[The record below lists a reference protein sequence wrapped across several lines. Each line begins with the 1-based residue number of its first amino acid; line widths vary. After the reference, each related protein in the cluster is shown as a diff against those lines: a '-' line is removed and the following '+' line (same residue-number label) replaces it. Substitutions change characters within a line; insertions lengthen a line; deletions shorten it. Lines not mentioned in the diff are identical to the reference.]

1 LAARKQ
7 ADEERRRTLT
17 HLMSDMGSRSLL
29 LVLVLLRATGSAFNI
44 IYPFESQSGL
54 IWSAG
59 GARWC
64 PTFTTVQRPREG
76 LLMEHKV
83 PCAGD
88 PKYNR
93 AGSLHRIQCT
103 GTHPSWM
110 SVLMFGPVLRLSG
123 GSDSMPDAVDAVL
136 PRQATRLEKAAASN
150 AARKAASN
158 AARQGSRGKH
168 RGSKGASLLRAAR
181 VGGRTAKKVES
192 EQPGTPPLI
201 HASALHGLVEA
212 ETLSWLFVRLSA
224 CSPKPCSPKSF

>member
-1 LAARKQ
+1 MAARKQ
-7 ADEERRRTLT
+7 ADEERRRTPTFT
-17 HLMSDMGSRSLL
+17 HLMAYMGSRSLL

-44 IYPFESQSGL
+44 IDPFESQSGL

-76 LLMEHKV
+76 LLMEHKAQV

-88 PKYNR
+88 PRYNR

-103 GTHPSWM
+103 GPSWM

-192 EQPGTPPLI
+192 EQPGTPSRFMP
-201 HASALHGLVEA
+201 A
-212 ETLSWLFVRLSA
+212 
-224 CSPKPCSPKSF
+224 PCMV

>member
-1 LAARKQ
+1 MAARKQ
-7 ADEERRRTLT
+7 AHEERRRTPTFT
-17 HLMSDMGSRSLL
+17 HLMSYIGSRSLL
-29 LVLVLLRATGSAFNI
+29 LMFVLLRATGSAFNI

-64 PTFTTVQRPREG
+64 PTFKTVQRPREG
-76 LLMEHKV
+76 LLMEHKTQV

-103 GTHPSWM
+103 STHPSWM

-181 VGGRTAKKVES
+181 VGGRTGKKVES
-192 EQPGTPPLI
+192 EQPGTPP
-201 HASALHGLVEA
+201 
-212 ETLSWLFVRLSA
+212 
-224 CSPKPCSPKSF
+224 